1 MRRLIDRLLDEA
13 PKVGADDA
21 PAIECGLMLGS
32 GAVIQGAL
40 SRTQEGMLRMMSRQ
54 GDELVEQ
61 FFDYHSV
68 AVVALR
74 RAVTRTGPVILAG

>member
-1 MRRLIDRLLDEA
+1 MRGLIDRLLDEA
-13 PKVGADDA
+13 PKVSDADA
-21 PAIECGLMLGS
+21 PAIECAVMLGS

-61 FFDYHSV
+61 FFDYHNV
-68 AVVALR
+68 AVVAVR
-74 RAVTRTGPVILAG
+74 RAVTRTGPMGLVG